1 MASAGSI
8 LIFIGRLRTGDSC
21 NNATEDLVPVRFVPL
36 IGEDGWGS
44 GFRLTM
50 RKSVPQ

>member
-1 MASAGSI
+1 MA
-8 LIFIGRLRTGDSC
+8 IFTVTRV
-21 NNATEDLVPVRFVPL
+21 AEAEFETEDLVPVRFVPL

-44 GFRLTM
+44 RFRLTM